1 MVRRAHIGG
10 AAHGAA
16 LVALSL
22 LGTLLPG
29 RLAAQ
34 PRPVDDV
41 SVRAALAVEEL
52 ERRVA
57 RDDWTQRH
65 GGPWL
70 YTNDQWTN
78 AAQVTYFP
86 AGTAYWIAVVVD
98 ECAGCEF
105 DVRFFDEDAGG
116 YFSLAPILSIDSD
129 GSLVTATGRFEAER
143 DMRGEL
149 YALMVGPD
157 LYKTYL
163 ILAEV
168 R

>member
-1 MVRRAHIGG
+1 MVGGTHIDGV
-10 AAHGAA
+10 ARGAA
-16 LVALSL
+16 LIVASL
-22 LGTLLPG
+22 LAALVSGP
-29 RLAAQ
+29 LAAQ
-34 PRPVDDV
+34 PRPVEDV
-41 SVRAALAVEEL
+41 SVRAELAVEEL
-52 ERRVA
+52 ERRAA
-57 RDDWTQRH
+57 RDEWTQRH

-70 YTNDQWTN
+70 FTNDQWTN

-98 ECAGCEF
+98 ECAGCELE
-105 DVRFFDEDAGG
+105 VRFFDEDAGG
-116 YFSLAPILSIDSD
+116 YFSLAPILTIDSD

-149 YALMVGPD
+149 YVLMKGPD

-163 ILAEV
+163 ILAQI

>member
-1 MVRRAHIGG
+1 MVGGPILGGVARG
-10 AAHGAA
+10 AA
-16 LVALSL
+16 VAGIAL
-22 LGTLLPG
+22 LGTLLPV

-34 PRPVDDV
+34 PRPVEDV
-41 SVRAALAVEEL
+41 SVRATLAVEDL
-52 ERRVA
+52 ERRVV

-70 YTNDQWTN
+70 FTNDQWTN

-98 ECAGCEF
+98 ECAGCDF
-105 DVRFFDEDAGG
+105 DVRFFDEDAAG

-149 YALMVGPD
+149 YVLMKGPD

-163 ILAEV
+163 ILAQT

>member
-1 MVRRAHIGG
+1 MVGGVNIGG
-10 AAHGAA
+10 ARCATAISMAVLG
-16 LVALSL
+16 LVA
-22 LGTLLPG
+22 PG
-29 RLAAQ
+29 RVAAQ
-34 PRPVDDV
+34 PRPVETV
-41 SVRAALAVEEL
+41 SVRAELAVEEL
-52 ERRVA
+52 GRRVA
-57 RDDWTQRH
+57 RDDWTLRH

-86 AGTAYWIAVVVD
+86 AGTAYWIAVVID

-105 DVRFFDEDAGG
+105 EVRFFDEDASG
-116 YFSLAPILSIDSD
+116 YFSLAPVLTIDSD

-149 YALMVGPD
+149 YVLMKAPD

-163 ILAEV
+163 ILAQTN
-168 R
+168 